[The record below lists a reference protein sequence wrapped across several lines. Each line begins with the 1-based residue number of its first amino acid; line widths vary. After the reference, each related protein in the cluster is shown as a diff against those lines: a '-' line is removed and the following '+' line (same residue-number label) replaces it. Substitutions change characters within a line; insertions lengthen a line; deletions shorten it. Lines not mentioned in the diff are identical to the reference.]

1 MTKFICYCWAVY
13 HFTIGVKYEKSKK
26 HSYIAGVLMI
36 IIGLSLSVIIKLFL
50 EDDLY
55 LDKIFIIPLGIYSVI
70 KIAKIFNRKN
80 ELNYKFEMA
89 EEVIE
94 EEE

>member
-1 MTKFICYCWAVY
+1 
-13 HFTIGVKYEKSKK
+13 
-26 HSYIAGVLMI
+26 MI

-70 KIAKIFNRKN
+70 KIEKIFNRKN